1 MRIARP
7 VGAGVVLGFVL
18 IAVAGVF
25 PVGGEAR
32 AADDFIEGQYWALII
47 GIDKYPAFPDD
58 MQLVSARKDAEAV
71 AMLLRDRYGFAK
83 EQMIELYDEAATR
96 KGIIKAL
103 AQLKRQLTAQDSL
116 VVYFSGQGGY
126 EAKKGRG
133 DEIGYWLPFDAE
145 RPEDTVAAVFNN
157 QLRDFFANYPVRHI
171 FLVSDSVFSSSLM
184 GKTVTLLRTRD
195 AAKELY
201 RDKSRWVLMS
211 GGNYPVADPADK
223 NKKGHSVF
231 AWHLLKALE
240 ANTKPY
246 LLGADVVEIIAPK
259 VSNEKQGTLPRSA
272 PIIGAGDEGG
282 QFVFRLLPQYQKS
295 RGAADA
301 DKAKAAAKENARLE
315 AEKVKVDAAQKELE
329 ELELQLK
336 QAEEALKKGKKP

>member
-1 MRIARP
+1 MRSARP
-7 VGAGVVLGFVL
+7 IGAGVVLGFIL
-18 IAVAGVF
+18 IAVVGVF
-25 PVGGEAR
+25 PVGGGAR
-32 AADDFIEGQYWALII
+32 AAEEFIEGQYWALII
-47 GIDKYPAFPDD
+47 GVDKYPTFPDD

-71 AMLLRDRYGFAK
+71 AAMLRDRYGFAK
-83 EQMIELYDEAATR
+83 EQMIELYDETATR

-103 AQLKRQLTAQDSL
+103 AQLKRQLTPKDSL
-116 VVYFSGQGGY
+116 VVYFAGQGGY
-126 EAKKGRG
+126 EGKKGRG
-133 DEIGYWLPFDAE
+133 GEIGYWLPFDAE
-145 RPEDTVAAVFNN
+145 RPEDTSAAVLNT

-171 FLVSDSVFSSSLM
+171 FLISDSAFSNSLM
-184 GKTVTLLRTRD
+184 GKTTTLLRAKD
-195 AAKELY
+195 ATKELY
-201 RDKSRWVLMS
+201 RDKSRWVLES
-211 GGNYPVADPADK
+211 GGNYPMADPADK

-246 LLGADVVEIIAPK
+246 LLGADLVEIVAPK

-282 QFVFRLLPQYQKS
+282 QFVFRLLPQYQKDRS
-295 RGAADA
+295 LTTK
-301 DKAKAAAKENARLE
+301 DKARLE
-315 AEKVKVDAAQKELE
+315 AEKAKVDAAQKELE

>member
-25 PVGGEAR
+25 PLGWEGR
-32 AADDFIEGQYWALII
+32 AAEDFIEGNYWALII

-71 AMLLRDRYGFAK
+71 ATLLRDRYGFAK
-83 EQMIELYDEAATR
+83 KQMIELYDEAATR

-103 AQLKRQLTAQDSL
+103 VQLKRQLTAKDSL
-116 VVYFSGQGGY
+116 VVYFAGQGGY
-126 EAKKGRG
+126 EGRRGRG
-133 DEIGYWLPFDAE
+133 DETGYWLPFDAD
-145 RPEDTVAAVFNN
+145 RPEDTSAAVLNTE
-157 QLRDFFANYPVRHI
+157 LRDRFANYPARHI
-171 FLVSDSVFSSSLM
+171 LLVSSSVFSSSLM
-184 GKTVTLLRTRD
+184 GKTATLLRAKD

-201 RDKSRWVLMS
+201 RDKSRWVLVS

-246 LLGADVVEIIAPK
+246 LLGADLVEIIAPK
-259 VSNEKQGTLPRSA
+259 VSNEKQGMLPRSA

-282 QFVFRLLPQYQKS
+282 QFVFRLLPQEVEKAQ
-295 RGAADA
+295 AAE
-301 DKAKAAAKENARLE
+301 KAKLD
-315 AEKVKVDAAQKELE
+315 AEKAKVDAAQKELD

>member
-7 VGAGVVLGFVL
+7 VGAGVVLGCVL

-25 PVGGEAR
+25 PLGWEGR
-32 AADDFIEGQYWALII
+32 AAEDFIEGNYWALII
-47 GIDKYPAFPDD
+47 GINKYPAFPDD

-71 AMLLRDRYGFAK
+71 ATLLRDRYGFAK

-103 AQLKRQLTAQDSL
+103 AQLKRLLTAKDSL
-116 VVYFSGQGGY
+116 VVYFAGQGGY
-126 EAKKGRG
+126 EGRRGRG
-133 DEIGYWLPFDAE
+133 DEIGYWLPFDAD
-145 RPEDTVAAVFNN
+145 RPEDTSAAVLNTE
-157 QLRDFFANYPVRHI
+157 LRDRFANYPARHI
-171 FLVSDSVFSSSLM
+171 FLVSNSVFSSSLM
-184 GKTVTLLRTRD
+184 GKTATLLRAKD

-201 RDKSRWVLMS
+201 RDKSRWVLVS

-282 QFVFRLLPQYQKS
+282 QFVFRLLPQ
-295 RGAADA
+295 
-301 DKAKAAAKENARLE
+301 E
-315 AEKVKVDAAQKELE
+315 AEKAQAAEKAKLDAEKAKVDAAQKELD

>member
-7 VGAGVVLGFVL
+7 IGAGVVLGCVL

-25 PVGGEAR
+25 SMGWYAR
-32 AADDFIEGQYWALII
+32 AAEEFIEGQYWALII
-47 GIDKYPAFPDD
+47 GIDRYPAFPDD

-71 AMLLRDRYGFAK
+71 AALLRDRYGFAK
-83 EQMIELYDEAATR
+83 DQMIELYDEAATR

-103 AQLKRQLTAQDSL
+103 AQLKRQLTAKDSL
-116 VVYFSGQGGY
+116 VVYFAGQGGY
-126 EAKKGRG
+126 EGKKGRG
-133 DEIGYWLPFDAE
+133 DEVGYWIPFDAD
-145 RPEDTVAAVFNN
+145 RPEDTTAAVFNT
-157 QLRDFFANYPVRHI
+157 QLRDRFADYPARHI
-171 FLVSDSVFSSSLM
+171 FLISDSTFSNSLM
-184 GKTVTLLRTRD
+184 GKTTTLLRAKE
-195 AAKELY
+195 AAKDLY
-201 RDKSRWVLMS
+201 RDKSRWVLES

-223 NKKGHSVF
+223 NKNGHSIF

-246 LLGADVVEIIAPK
+246 LFGADLVEIIAPK

-282 QFVFRLLPQYQKS
+282 QFIFRLLPQYQKN
-295 RGAADA
+295 RGMAANE
-301 DKAKAAAKENARLE
+301 KARLE
-315 AEKVKVDAAQKELE
+315 AEKAKVDAAQKELE

>member
-1 MRIARP
+1 MRRARS
-7 VGAGVVLGFVL
+7 VGANVVLGFVL
-18 IAVAGVF
+18 LAVAGVF
-25 PVGGEAR
+25 PVGGQAR
-32 AADDFIEGQYWALII
+32 AAEEFIEGQYWALII
-47 GIDKYPAFPDD
+47 GIDKYPAFPED

-71 AMLLRDRYGFAK
+71 ATLLRDRYGFAK

-103 AQLKRQLTAQDSL
+103 AQLKRQLAVKDSL
-116 VVYFSGQGGY
+116 VIYFAGQGGY
-126 EAKKGRG
+126 EGKRGRG
-133 DEIGYWLPFDAE
+133 DEIGYWLPFDAD
-145 RPEDTVAAVFNN
+145 RPEDTTAAIFNA
-157 QLRDFFANYPVRHI
+157 QLRDRFADYPARHI
-171 FLVSDSVFSSSLM
+171 FLISDSAFSNSLM
-184 GKTVTLLRTRD
+184 GKTTTLLRTKD

-201 RDKSRWVLMS
+201 KDRSRWVLES

-223 NKKGHSVF
+223 TKKGHSIF

-240 ANTKPY
+240 VNTKPY
-246 LLGADVVEIIAPK
+246 LLGADLVEIIAPK

-282 QFVFRLLPQYQKS
+282 QFVFRLLPQYQKD
-295 RGAADA
+295 RGLAP
-301 DKAKAAAKENARLE
+301 KEKARLE
-315 AEKVKVDAAQKELE
+315 AEKAKVDAAQKELE